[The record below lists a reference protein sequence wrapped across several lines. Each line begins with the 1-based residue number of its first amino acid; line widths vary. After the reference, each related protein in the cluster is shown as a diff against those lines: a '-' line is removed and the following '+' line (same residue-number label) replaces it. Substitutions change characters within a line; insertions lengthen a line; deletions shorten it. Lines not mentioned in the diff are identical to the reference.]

1 MGCPWAG
8 HNNSK
13 LYLTGRMNQA
23 NLSSLENVGGLEPTG
38 SGWYRFSLSRT
49 RETDFLVVSDFKPG

>member
-38 SGWYRFSLSRT
+38 SGSDEFPSLIVGTGS
-49 RETDFLVVSDFKPG
+49 L